1 MERNEVTLG
10 GQKLTAEELQNRIAA
25 RAYQLY
31 EARGRLDGYDVQDW
45 LEAEH
50 ELLTQLGYA
59 VQPPLA
65 QTATKSAGS

>member
-1 MERNEVTLG
+1 MVGRKEVTVR
-10 GQKLTAEELQNRIAA
+10 GQKLTAEELQNRIAG

-31 EARGRLDGYDVQDW
+31 ETRGRLDGYDVQDW

-59 VQPPLA
+59 TQPPMA
-65 QTATKSAGS
+65 QWAGGV